1 MRAENAAA
9 AAFEARWTRRALYR
23 VDPLLAERLDEQ
35 RQLLS
40 DAFGSG
46 IDRDI
51 RLHGEAM
58 VRGWHEAIARMNS
71 ARNGDAEP
79 DDAYLLGQGIYSL
92 PRLVDCYGEGTD
104 DGALLV
110 HVVCEG
116 DAKRARNHRFAG
128 HPAPGGFRVDAKLA
142 PQLGRYSSPPSASLQ
157 PLQQRQIVGQRSH
170 SVLGAISLAS
180 ANPAAKKQPLRSGR

>member
-1 MRAENAAA
+1 MRN
-9 AAFEARWTRRALYR
+9 RMTPTCW
-23 VDPLLAERLDEQ
+23 
-35 RQLLS
+35 
-40 DAFGSG
+40 
-46 IDRDI
+46 
-51 RLHGEAM
+51 
-58 VRGWHEAIARMNS
+58 RGN
-71 ARNGDAEP
+71 
-79 DDAYLLGQGIYSL
+79 YSL

-116 DAKRARNHRFAG
+116 DAKRARNHHFAG

-142 PQLGRYSSPPSASLQ
+142 PQLGAISPPSASLQ

-180 ANPAAKKQPLRSGR
+180 ANPAAKRAAPAVRPLTPATIGV